1 MVFGKTAIS
10 PNMPLVT
17 TTIGARI
24 TVFSK
29 AAKAVFAAT
38 SRTDATLAIRAWCFV
53 TLFTTIFATRRTSSV
68 MVGIRAIGVN
78 QEQAVDQRTAA
89 GHTQNGDNKQ
99 AGGKMSHSFI
109 IPSVFNN
116 LALYEATHHVPH
128 QIAKT
133 IQCS

>member
-17 TTIGARI
+17 TTIRARI
-24 TVFSK
+24 TIFSN

-53 TLFTTIFATRRTSSV
+53 TLFTTIFATGWTSSV
-68 MVGIRAIGVN
+68 MVGIRAIGVD
-78 QEQAVDQRTAA
+78 QKQAVNQRTAA

-99 AGGKMSHSFI
+99 TGGKMSHSFI

-133 IQCS
+133 I

>member
-10 PNMPLVT
+10 PNMPFVT
-17 TTIGARI
+17 AAIGACI
-24 TVFSK
+24 TVFPE
-29 AAKAVFAAT
+29 AAETVFAAT
-38 SRTDATLAIRAWCFV
+38 RRADPALAISAWCFI
-53 TLFTTIFATRRTSSV
+53 TLFTPIFATCWASSV
-68 MVGIRAIGVN
+68 MVGIRAISVN

-133 IQCS
+133 IRCS